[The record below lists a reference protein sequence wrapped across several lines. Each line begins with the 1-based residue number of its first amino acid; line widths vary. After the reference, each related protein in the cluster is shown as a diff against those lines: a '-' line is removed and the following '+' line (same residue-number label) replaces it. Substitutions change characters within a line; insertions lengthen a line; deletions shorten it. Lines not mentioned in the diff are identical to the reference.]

1 MDKNIAMKNK
11 LKIRSIAELHRVEE
25 RESKKAIIEIWEN
38 DELSRFKSGSVQLLR
53 YIHFNSFINIYDWAG
68 QIRDVQI
75 SKDGFQFSNVQ
86 FISENLLNIEQM
98 PNNSLEEIVDKY
110 AEMNVI
116 HPFREGNGR
125 TTRLWLDDM
134 LKRNISMVVDWN
146 NIGEREY
153 LNAMIE
159 SHNDTEKLFNLIKRN
174 LTDKLYDREVF
185 FKGIDSSYYYEGMD
199 EFETEKI
206 ANDNKKELELK
217 KEFNLKY
224 KRDVDFEI

>member
-1 MDKNIAMKNK
+1 MDGSIAMKNK
-11 LKIRSIAELHRVEE
+11 LNIRSIAELHRVEE
-25 RESKKAIIEIWEN
+25 RESKKAILDMWEN
-38 DELSRFKSGSVQLLR
+38 NELSKFKSGSVQLLR
-53 YIHFNSFINIYDWAG
+53 YIHFNSFINIYEWAG

-75 SKDGFQFSNVQ
+75 SKDDFQFSNVQ
-86 FISENLLNIEQM
+86 FISENLVKVEQM
-98 PNNSLEEIVDKY
+98 PNSNLVEIIDKY
-110 AEMNVI
+110 AEMNII

-159 SHNDTEKLFNLIKRN
+159 SHVDTKRLLDLIKSN

-185 FKGIDSSYYYEGMD
+185 FKGLDSSYYYEGMD
-199 EFETEKI
+199 EFITEEI
-206 ANDNKKELELK
+206 ANDSKRELELK
-217 KEFNLKY
+217 KEFVMKM
-224 KRDVDFEI
+224 KQKIDFEL

>member
-1 MDKNIAMKNK
+1 MDSSIAMKNK
-11 LKIRSIAELHRVEE
+11 LNIKSIAELHRVEE
-25 RESKKAIIEIWEN
+25 RESKKAIIEMWEN
-38 DELSRFKSGSVQLLR
+38 DELSKFKSGSVQLLR
-53 YIHFNSFINIYDWAG
+53 YIHFNSFIKIYDWAG
-68 QIRDVQI
+68 QLREVQI

-86 FISENLLNIEQM
+86 FIGENLLKVEQM
-98 PNNSLEEIVDKY
+98 PNNTLEEVVDKY

-134 LKRNISMVVDWN
+134 LKRNISMVVNWN

-159 SHNDTEKLFNLIKRN
+159 SHVNTEKLYVLIKNN
-174 LTDKLYDREVF
+174 LTDKLFDREVF

-206 ANDNKKELELK
+206 ANDRKKELELK
-217 KEFNLKY
+217 EEFHLTYNKSS
-224 KRDVDFEI
+224 D

>member
-1 MDKNIAMKNK
+1 MDDSIAMKNK
-11 LKIRSIAELHRVEE
+11 LNIRSIAELHRVEE
-25 RESKKAIIEIWEN
+25 RESKKAILEMWEN
-38 DELSRFKSGSVQLLR
+38 NELSKFKSGSVQLLR
-53 YIHFNSFINIYDWAG
+53 YIHFNSFINIYEWAG

-75 SKDGFQFSNVQ
+75 SKDGFHFSNVQ
-86 FISENLLNIEQM
+86 FISENLLKVEQM
-98 PNNSLEEIVDKY
+98 PNSNLEEIVDKY

-159 SHNDTEKLFNLIKRN
+159 SHIDTKKLFNLLRGN

-185 FKGIDSSYYYEGMD
+185 FKGLDSSYYYEGMD
-199 EFETEKI
+199 EFVTEEI
-206 ANDNKKELELK
+206 ANDSQRELELK
-217 KEFNLKY
+217 KEFVITHK
-224 KRDVDFEI
+224 